1 MARRRGIMWSLFKSS
16 KKEVTCTTWR
26 QQTVFRVSRLTRRR
40 RLSTTGSCFLGFLP
54 GSSPLVMTWGSGPN
68 IKLLTLRALETKL
81 NRGVAEDGRNH
92 THTLVQGVYS
102 DCSCWERTLWGGY
115 TSRATERSEGCLEG
129 VTTLLLVTV
138 ATSTTQLKPK
148 ATEKRREEYTIYSP
162 PSSILY
168 CIADYVKLLTNS
180 AIMQISTGASIN
192 GVVLRGLSCI

>member
-1 MARRRGIMWSLFKSS
+1 MSLSRSMMPMSVAHGRWYHAPLLARPGRDLL
-16 KKEVTCTTWR
+16 CY
-26 QQTVFRVSRLTRRR
+26 RVV
-40 RLSTTGSCFLGFLP
+40 P
-54 GSSPLVMTWGSGPN
+54 DV
-68 IKLLTLRALETKL
+68 
-81 NRGVAEDGRNH
+81 
-92 THTLVQGVYS
+92 
-102 DCSCWERTLWGGY
+102 
-115 TSRATERSEGCLEG
+115 SRATERSEGCLEG